1 MGEKDYQ
8 QLFLVNKF
16 ISKKYKNKIYPCKTV
31 RDKNFLAL
39 SSRNYL
45 LSKNELNKAG
55 QIAKYLFK
63 LKSSLKKNSQTHNN
77 ILIKKKE
84 LQKKFNIKID
94 YLEVRNE
101 KNLTALTKNKKIKL
115 FVAYYI
121 NKVRL
126 IDNF

>member
-1 MGEKDYQ
+1 MSE
-8 QLFLVNKF
+8 
-16 ISKKYKNKIYPCKTV
+16 I
-31 RDKNFLAL
+31 
-39 SSRNYL
+39 
-45 LSKNELNKAG
+45 
-55 QIAKYLFK
+55 IATE
-63 LKSSLKKNSQTHNN
+63 KSSLKRNNQTHNN

>member
-1 MGEKDYQ
+1 VPSAYNNNCK
-8 QLFLVNKF
+8 LVVIFSFNWK
-16 ISKKYKNKIYPCKTV
+16 ISWQKK
-31 RDKNFLAL
+31 
-39 SSRNYL
+39 
-45 LSKNELNKAG
+45 
-55 QIAKYLFK
+55 
-63 LKSSLKKNSQTHNN
+63 KKNNQTHNN

-94 YLEVRNE
+94 YLEIRNE
-101 KNLTALTKNKKIKL
+101 KNLTSLIKNKKIRL